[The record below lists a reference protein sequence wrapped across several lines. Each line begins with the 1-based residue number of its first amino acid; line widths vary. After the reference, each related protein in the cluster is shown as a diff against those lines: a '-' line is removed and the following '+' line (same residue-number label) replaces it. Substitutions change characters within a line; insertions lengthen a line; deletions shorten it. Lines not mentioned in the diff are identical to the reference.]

1 MPAYNFKKQF
11 VPAVES
17 GQKTITIRR
26 TLRGAAKGKTAH
38 LYYGLRTKQCRKI
51 GEGVIEFA
59 VPIKFYE
66 TTGGKFGAMVG
77 TQEGSTHKA
86 HLVCDG
92 LQRLASDDGFDSVEA
107 MHAFFKEQ
115 YTLPFEGFVIAWKLK
130 QLP

>member
-1 MPAYNFKKQF
+1 MPAYSFKKQF

-17 GQKTITIRR
+17 GKKTITIRK
-26 TLRGAAKGKTAH
+26 TLRGASKGKTAH

-59 VPIKFYE
+59 LPIKFYE
-66 TTGGKFGAMVG
+66 TSDGKFVALVG
-77 TQEGSTHKA
+77 TEEISTHKA

-92 LQRLASDDGFDSVEA
+92 LHRLALDDGFDSVEA

-130 QLP
+130 VLP